1 MYLLFFV
8 VFWLYSGILSSAVQM
23 KKITFILINTTGR
36 FSNHAGK
43 EICPEFWTLYLYG
56 DSYSSEILI
65 FSAAASFS
73 MLSIV
78 GECFS
83 FTILCIV
90 DFEIPERI
98 DNWRT
103 VIFFLYMMSPN
114 NIFIMCFIIKAF
126 CSFSYGSFFHKIS
139 GNIFYKNL

>member
-1 MYLLFFV
+1 
-8 VFWLYSGILSSAVQM
+8 M
-23 KKITFILINTTGR
+23 KKNPLILRNTTGR
-36 FSNHAGK
+36 FGNHAGNG
-43 EICPEFWTLYLYG
+43 ICPEFWTLYLYG

-83 FTILCIV
+83 FTMLCIV

-114 NIFIMCFIIKAF
+114 NIFIMCFIIKVF
-126 CSFSYGSFFHKIS
+126 CDFIYGSFFHNTKFS
-139 GNIFYKNL
+139 MYYRLSKTNSK

>member
-1 MYLLFFV
+1 MICTSFFIILS
-8 VFWLYSGILSSAVQM
+8 LYNDILSSAVQM
-23 KKITFILINTTGR
+23 KKITLILINTTGR
-36 FSNHAGK
+36 FRNHAENG
-43 EICPEFWTLYLYG
+43 ICPEFWTLYLYG

-65 FSAAASFS
+65 FSAVASFS

-114 NIFIMCFIIKAF
+114 NIFIMCFIIKNF
-126 CSFSYGSFFHKIS
+126 YSFSYGSFFHK
-139 GNIFYKNL
+139 N